1 MTDIPRKLMLQSAE
15 VVLKDRKFQ
24 YGLLPLSIRRQLEL
38 KVAQLLRQECQDL
51 DKSIGVHLAILKVTA
66 AWPMTTTVQQLL
78 DTFLE
83 GESRDSAML
92 LACFKNNK
100 ILRSLYRQL
109 LQLKIGKSPICV
121 SL

>member
-1 MTDIPRKLMLQSAE
+1 MSDIPRKLMLQSAE
-15 VVLKDRKFQ
+15 VVLKDQKFQ
-24 YGLLPLSIRRQLEL
+24 YALLPLSIRRQLEL

>member
-1 MTDIPRKLMLQSAE
+1 MTDIPRKLILQSAE
-15 VVLKDRKFQ
+15 VVLKDRKSQ
-24 YGLLPLSIRRQLEL
+24 YELLPSNIRSQLEL

-83 GESRDSAML
+83 DESRDLTML
-92 LACFKNNK
+92 VVCFKNNE
-100 ILRSLYRQL
+100 ILRSLYEQL
-109 LQLKIGKSPICV
+109 LQMEIGKSPICV